1 MTDTEIIGRLQ
12 QRDETALA
20 EIKKRFGQVCMKIAY
35 SVLKNKEDA
44 EEVLSDT
51 LFTVWNNIPPDRPEN
66 LGGYVYKVCRF
77 KANEKFRRNT
87 RQMRNSAATVSIEE
101 LGDCIS
107 SADTESNFSEKE
119 VARLLDMF
127 LASQSEENRSIFV
140 CRYFYNMKYGEIAK
154 YYGIGLSRVKMSVK
168 RTKEK
173 LRDFLSK
180 EGY

>member
-1 MTDTEIIGRLQ
+1 MTNEEIIERLDS
-12 QRDETALA
+12 RDETALEA
-20 EIKKRFGQVCMKIAY
+20 IRSLYGKVCMQIAY

-51 LFTVWNNIPPDRPEN
+51 LFTVWNNIPPDCPEN
-66 LGGYVYKVCRF
+66 LGGYVCKICRF
-77 KANEKFRRNT
+77 KSNEKYRRNT

-101 LGDCIS
+101 LGECIA
-107 SADTESNFSEKE
+107 SADTESYFSEKE
-119 VARLLDMF
+119 VARLLDLF
-127 LASQSEENRSIFV
+127 LTSQSAESRSIFV

-154 YYGIGLSRVKMSVK
+154 YYGIGLSRVQMSVK

-173 LRDFLSK
+173 LREFLSK